1 MFTIICSRK
10 GLLEYI
16 FFLVNY
22 NPLNQR
28 NTNFYSLEKF
38 KKDLLIVFCLHN
50 LQLSGIGYRMNFYMT
65 FTNSFVVFKLLGYTV
80 IQPGLSPKDETIKR
94 RPKTRKIRPFRL
106 YIKFKM
112 LKVMIWQR
120 RNAKKGSVNYLQLS
134 LSLILFG

>member
-1 MFTIICSRK
+1 
-10 GLLEYI
+10 
-16 FFLVNY
+16 
-22 NPLNQR
+22 
-28 NTNFYSLEKF
+28 
-38 KKDLLIVFCLHN
+38 
-50 LQLSGIGYRMNFYMT
+50 MNFYMT